1 VIGRS
6 RVKLSGVSD
15 VRQVLADAQAAE
27 ARGDKSGAIALLR
40 RAAELYRDGQN
51 PNRALKMLRH
61 IRRLEGIEE
70 LEVLDGGGEPEPAPR
85 RRRVI
90 EERGPALAD
99 PSLDAWCSFCCRPKT
114 EAGAL
119 VSGPTGSFICASCV
133 GAAQG
138 FLGARPEAAPK
149 AVELLPRQAAALER
163 LVKGRLSLLL
173 GPAGS
178 GKSTVLAALGSSVT
192 AVELEQPLTA
202 VPEAPRVVLS
212 VRASPPPAPLMLK
225 GQPVYDTATLVAAC
239 AGLVPE
245 GVLARVDAVAVL
257 PPFDREGLLEL
268 AQKLGITE
276 GTGELVDLSLKSGS
290 PARELCA
297 LVARLR

>member
-1 VIGRS
+1 M
-6 RVKLSGVSD
+6 SD

-27 ARGDKSGAIALLR
+27 ARGDKSEAISLLR

-51 PNRALKMLRH
+51 HQRALKMLRH

-70 LEVLDGGGEPEPAPR
+70 LEVLEGGGEPEAAPR

-99 PSLDAWCSFCCRPKT
+99 PSLDAWCSFCCLPKG

-119 VSGPTGSFICASCV
+119 VSGPTGSFICASCL

-138 FLGARPEAAPK
+138 FLGGAVAPVARST
-149 AVELLPRQAAALER
+149 ELLPQQQAAVER
-163 LVKGRLSLLL
+163 LSRGKLGLLI

-178 GKSTVLAALGSSVT
+178 GKTTVLAALGSGVT
-192 AVELEQPLTA
+192 CLDLEEPVTLVA
-202 VPEAPRVVLS
+202 DAPRVVIA
-212 VRASPPPAPLMLK
+212 VRAAPPAAPLVLK
-225 GQPVYDTATLVAAC
+225 GQPVWDTATLVVAC

-257 PPFDREGLLEL
+257 PPFDAPALMVL
-268 AQKLGITE
+268 AAKLGITE
-276 GTGELVDLSLKSGS
+276 GAEQLVELSLKSPA

-297 LVARLR
+297 LVARLK